1 MFYIVG
7 SVCTLDFSPCVC
19 QELKYANKLKNID
32 LCSHKSS
39 VALLSFLLLCRS
51 KISKKEKAH
60 QLACLHLVLC
70 TNILYVFSAI
80 LLRCILPPFS
90 PLSQCPL
97 SPWNS
102 YILMGHWWT
111 SEKQITQRE
120 TERWRC
126 GPGLAQPSVDYDVDS
141 NPEGWTE
148 RLRVKGLCGLWAMA
162 RWMRYRQPWSLYF
175 EC

>member
-1 MFYIVG
+1 MCARSYNLLISSKTLICALTKVQLHCSPFSCSVETRFSVG
-7 SVCTLDFSPCVC
+7 T
-19 QELKYANKLKNID
+19 
-32 LCSHKSS
+32 
-39 VALLSFLLLCRS
+39 
-51 KISKKEKAH
+51 KEKAH

-70 TNILYVFSAI
+70 TYILYVFSAI

-90 PLSQCPL
+90 PLSKCPL
-97 SPWNS
+97 GPWNS
-102 YILMGHWWT
+102 YIIMGHWWT

-120 TERWRC
+120 TEWWRC
-126 GPGLAQPSVDYDVDS
+126 GPGLAQPSMDYDVDS

-148 RLRVKGLCGLWAMA
+148 RLRVKGLCGLWAIA